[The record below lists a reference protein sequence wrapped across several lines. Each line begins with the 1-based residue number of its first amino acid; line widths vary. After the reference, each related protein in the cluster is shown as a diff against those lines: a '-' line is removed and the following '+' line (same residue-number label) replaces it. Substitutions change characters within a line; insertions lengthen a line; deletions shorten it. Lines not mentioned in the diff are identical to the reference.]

1 VIMHLSANAVADAAN
16 RLVSLLAPQGAL
28 YLSWRVTDGEDSRDK
43 AGRLYA
49 AFDTSLV
56 TGALDGL
63 EITLDEQ
70 LVSASSGRVV
80 HRIVARRTAKNT
92 GGIQ

>member
-1 VIMHLSANAVADAAN
+1 
-16 RLVSLLAPQGAL
+16 
-28 YLSWRVTDGEDSRDK
+28 
-43 AGRLYA
+43 
-49 AFDTSLV
+49 LV